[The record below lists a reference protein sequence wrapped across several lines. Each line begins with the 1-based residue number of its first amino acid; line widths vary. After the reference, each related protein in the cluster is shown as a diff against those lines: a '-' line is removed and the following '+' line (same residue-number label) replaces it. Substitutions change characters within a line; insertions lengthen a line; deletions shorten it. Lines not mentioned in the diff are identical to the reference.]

1 MLTYYPLGKGF
12 GKQTKGIEE
21 KGIKQINA
29 LTNQSKI
36 LEALRIKNT
45 YEETLEKQLKT
56 NLLN

>member
-29 LTNQSKI
+29 LTNQSKT

-45 YEETLEKQLKT
+45 YEETLEK
-56 NLLN
+56 